1 MDACRAGRTGREGC
15 VKRGV
20 GSVTSVCVCVCVF
33 VCMCECAY
41 VFLCLCVCVSL
52 PSSVPE
58 QEAQSSDSEG
68 HKRPTPPHTT
78 THTHIHRHCRHDSP
92 WQRMLPPDDH
102 CESLREQQQ
111 SVRQSVWGGGEV
123 AVSECSST
131 VAVLAKG
138 LMEIYVLLL
147 NDRVTPTQT
156 PTHAHTVTRMHPGTP
171 ALHTNPYSH
180 TQNPHT

>member
-1 MDACRAGRTGREGC
+1 VCKKRVLLLHTPPLNQTTQRGARPARRRTLF
-15 VKRGV
+15 
-20 GSVTSVCVCVCVF
+20 VF
-33 VCMCECAY
+33 APFVP
-41 VFLCLCVCVSL
+41 VHSF

-58 QEAQSSDSEG
+58 QEAESSDSEG
-68 HKRPTPPHTT
+68 HKRPHPPHTH
-78 THTHIHRHCRHDSP
+78 THTHIYRHCRHDSP

-123 AVSECSST
+123 AVSECSSS

-147 NDRVTPTQT
+147 NDRVT
-156 PTHAHTVTRMHPGTP
+156 
-171 ALHTNPYSH
+171 HTNTH
-180 TQNPHT
+180 THTCTR